1 MFENKLDFFSRK
13 TVVILDRSAKFLA
26 PSKQHIDFDSG
37 GKRGAGKKA
46 SSALVYK
53 SLWTCCVEG
62 AVEYSRIV
70 YDLFP
75 CRYMVSMSGVKW
87 RGTCTCTCIGFNCDH
102 AWDILKVVLAPREL
116 CASHLKAGEYEMI
129 IPSFPLLCPRWG
141 GWRGSND

>member
-37 GKRGAGKKA
+37 GKRGSGKKA

-87 RGTCTCTCIGFNCDH
+87 RGLLLLRLLIIITSSTKSIYLN
-102 AWDILKVVLAPREL
+102 ILL
-116 CASHLKAGEYEMI
+116 H
-129 IPSFPLLCPRWG
+129 
-141 GWRGSND
+141 